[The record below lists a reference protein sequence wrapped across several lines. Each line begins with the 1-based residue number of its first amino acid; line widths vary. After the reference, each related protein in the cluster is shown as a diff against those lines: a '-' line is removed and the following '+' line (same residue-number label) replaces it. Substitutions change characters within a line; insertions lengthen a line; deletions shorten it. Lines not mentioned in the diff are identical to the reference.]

1 MNRFALQCLRT
12 IAVFALIGIICGLV
26 WGAGMGLMVFLG
38 LLSLWL
44 FAHLWQIGQLI
55 IWLERPK
62 PSTIPTGIGIWQQIF
77 NTLMLQAKSRKR
89 RKQKIYQVLQRFYHA
104 SKVMTDGVRI

>member
-44 FAHLWQIGQLI
+44 FAHLWQIGQHLCHAI
-55 IWLERPK
+55 
-62 PSTIPTGIGIWQQIF
+62 STSAANAI
-77 NTLMLQAKSRKR
+77 
-89 RKQKIYQVLQRFYHA
+89 
-104 SKVMTDGVRI
+104 